1 MSIKQISILIENKK
15 GQLAETSRYIAD
27 HDINMRA
34 LSIADTQ
41 DYGILRIICD
51 DPEKANAVLREGGY
65 MTMITK
71 VVAVANDDKPGSMA
85 DILDVLVG
93 ADVAVEY
100 AYAFVSPKAEA
111 YMVFRVDDY
120 DKAVVALTEA
130 GKKVANEAD
139 LI

>member
-15 GQLAETSRYIAD
+15 GQLAETSRYIANRG
-27 HDINMRA
+27 INMRA

-51 DPEKANAVLREGGY
+51 DPEKANEVLREDGY

-71 VVAVANDDKPGSMA
+71 VIAVATDDKPGSMA
-85 DILDVLVG
+85 DILDVLVV

-120 DKAVVALTEA
+120 SKAVAALTEA
-130 GKKVANEAD
+130 GKKVATEAD
-139 LI
+139 LF